1 MDLTA
6 KLRADP
12 AATEIGGL
20 VLQRNTGKTWARPSP
35 KLPNGNKCEQLGA
48 LLALRSKGCLIS
60 ACRKPWTRRA
70 WVVRGGVTIR
80 AALEGIN
87 TAVSYIMSCQESLQ
101 KEQKLEMQAFS
112 FKP

>member
-6 KLRADP
+6 KLGADP
-12 AATEIGGL
+12 AAAETSIL
-20 VLQRNTGKTWARPSP
+20 VLQQNTGKTWDRPSP
-35 KLPNGNKCEQLGA
+35 KFPNGNKCEQLGP
-48 LLALRSKGCLIS
+48 LPALRSKGCLIYT
-60 ACRKPWTRRA
+60 CPKPWARRA

-87 TAVSYIMSCQESLQ
+87 TALSCIMSCQESLQ
-101 KEQKLEMQAFS
+101 KEQELEMQAFS